1 MTVRHTEVRLKESI
15 LGASVIA
22 FAAAAG
28 LFALPSS
35 AHEEEWSVG
44 RGWPV
49 AELSAEL
56 VGPISP
62 ASLLRHPVALGGETP
77 EGIQPLERDIFT
89 TENFYMDSALWSD
102 PRYFRCNSP
111 YALDAQWGDY
121 PGTTSLIQSSAQEG
135 AWGHC
140 DRDYPRSA
148 IISPYPF
155 SSAQEHYEA
164 LLQEVQERGGPTRY
178 SRNQPPPAWD
188 GNYSMPLHVRR
199 LEALAG
205 NTDFV
210 LPEEWSEP
218 PQWIV
223 GEILQV
229 STLASL
235 LTPLYQ
241 QRLVQQFYHQVQNRA
256 SQWSLQYCRPEGLL
270 RWWSAPGT
278 PNPLDVTVTPE
289 RVTLLGTWGSQ
300 RFIYIDRDFSLEGP
314 VPRLGPDVL
323 QWYGESVGFWD
334 QDVLVSW
341 TSNVQGFFTHASFEH
356 SNSMQ
361 TIEIWSPRHGADGE
375 LLGLEHEAIFYD
387 PEALVEPV
395 RNVRFFVYRSAIS
408 EGPAQTKYHCN
419 QMIFPVEGRGIP
431 HLPGDR
437 VEIEVEDLY
446 GRPWAHVWEQYFE
459 KDMDRPADGDGE
471 LFGF

>member
-1 MTVRHTEVRLKESI
+1 
-15 LGASVIA
+15 
-22 FAAAAG
+22 
-28 LFALPSS
+28 
-35 AHEEEWSVG
+35 
-44 RGWPV
+44 
-49 AELSAEL
+49 
-56 VGPISP
+56 
-62 ASLLRHPVALGGETP
+62 
-77 EGIQPLERDIFT
+77 
-89 TENFYMDSALWSD
+89 
-102 PRYFRCNSP
+102 
-111 YALDAQWGDY
+111 
-121 PGTTSLIQSSAQEG
+121 QEG

-210 LPEEWSEP
+210 LPEEGSER

-289 RVTLLGTWGSQ
+289 RVT
-300 RFIYIDRDFSLEGP
+300 
-314 VPRLGPDVL
+314 
-323 QWYGESVGFWD
+323 
-334 QDVLVSW
+334 
-341 TSNVQGFFTHASFEH
+341 
-356 SNSMQ
+356 
-361 TIEIWSPRHGADGE
+361 
-375 LLGLEHEAIFYD
+375 
-387 PEALVEPV
+387 
-395 RNVRFFVYRSAIS
+395 
-408 EGPAQTKYHCN
+408 
-419 QMIFPVEGRGIP
+419 
-431 HLPGDR
+431 
-437 VEIEVEDLY
+437 
-446 GRPWAHVWEQYFE
+446 
-459 KDMDRPADGDGE
+459 
-471 LFGF
+471 